1 VIADVERTRGIKG
14 LMTQFR
20 MEMMGVERQIN
31 VMGREIGKIARS
43 RNMMK
48 RRMEK
53 AETTS

>member
-1 VIADVERTRGIKG
+1 MIADVERTRGIKG

>member
-1 VIADVERTRGIKG
+1 MIADVERTRGIKG

-43 RNMMK
+43 RNMTK

-53 AETTS
+53 AETIN